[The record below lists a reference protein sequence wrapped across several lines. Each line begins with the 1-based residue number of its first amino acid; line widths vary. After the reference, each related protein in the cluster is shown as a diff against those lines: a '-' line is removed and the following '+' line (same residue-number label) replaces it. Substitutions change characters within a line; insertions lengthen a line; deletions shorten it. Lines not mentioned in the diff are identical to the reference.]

1 MVTEG
6 TKRRYLDYLNE
17 KTIAISQKLAFC
29 RWLYRGL
36 RMRTSHAP
44 AAPSNRRIRVPSFH
58 FPNATSYIWTLC
70 RRSSAPLETS
80 ESAGKAFLAA
90 NSRSG
95 GGGRGSLCSPHLAI
109 ARAPSPLGTIESVL
123 RVPSPTSRSSFS
135 GATTVHTE

>member
-1 MVTEG
+1 MVRES
-6 TKRRYLDYLNE
+6 TKRRYLDHLNE
-17 KTIAISQKLAFC
+17 KTIAISQKPAFC

-70 RRSSAPLETS
+70 RRSSAPSETNK
-80 ESAGKAFLAA
+80 SAGRTFLAT

-95 GGGRGSLCSPHLAI
+95 GGDQG
-109 ARAPSPLGTIESVL
+109 
-123 RVPSPTSRSSFS
+123 
-135 GATTVHTE
+135 